1 LHGVVFD
8 IFAEA
13 IMTAQPLL
21 DVHDLTVEFSTRRGI
36 VKAVQ
41 HVNISVAKGETL
53 GIVGESGSGK
63 SVTSYAVMRILD
75 RAGSIAEGSVVF
87 SGIDVKA
94 ATENQ
99 MRDLRGREIS
109 MIFQNPRAALN
120 PIRKVGDQ
128 IEDVLRQHVQQSQ
141 VSDRGEKA
149 IEALEQVKIAR
160 PRERYHAY
168 PFELSGGMCQ
178 RVVIALAL
186 ACNPQLL
193 IADEPT
199 TGLDVTTQKAVMDLI
214 VELTKRRNMSTIL
227 ITHDLGLAAAY
238 CDRVVVMEKGR
249 VVETAKSAD
258 IFARPEHAYTKKLM
272 RATPRVGVSLRDL
285 LPEDEAAVSASPRA
299 RGEVDA
305 RSAAGEG
312 DSPRAVLAEAAPHPN
327 PPANSGER
335 EKNTGGDESA
345 KPLLLVEKLVKE
357 YPRQGATAVLGKLF
371 SRKPPVEV
379 EQFRAVDGISF
390 TVGHG
395 ESVGLVGESG
405 CGKSTTSMMVM
416 RLLDQTSGRIL
427 FDGEEIGAILP
438 QAFAR
443 LPLRKSIQM
452 VFQDPT
458 DSLNPR
464 FTAAR
469 AIADPIMQLGDIRGR
484 DAMRA
489 RCEELAG
496 LVGLPV
502 NLLDRFPHQL
512 SGGQKARVGIAR
524 AIALHPKLVILDEP
538 TAALD
543 VSVQA
548 VVLNLLQDLKQSMGM
563 SYLFVSHD
571 LNVVRL
577 LCDRVIVMRAG
588 RIVEQGSSERVLGD
602 PQDAYTKELL
612 TAIPHPPLP
621 VH

>member
-1 LHGVVFD
+1 
-8 IFAEA
+8 
-13 IMTAQPLL
+13 MTAQPLL
-21 DVHDLTVEFSTRRGI
+21 DVQDLTVEFSTRRGI

-53 GIVGESGSGK
+53 AIVGESGSGK

-75 RAGSIAEGSVVF
+75 RAGRIAEGSVMF

-94 ATENQ
+94 ASEDQ
-99 MRDLRGREIS
+99 MRDLRGREVS

-128 IEDVLRQHVQQSQ
+128 IEDVLRTHVQQAM
-141 VSDRGEKA
+141 VSDHGEKA

-214 VELTKRRNMSTIL
+214 VELTKRKAMSTIL

-249 VVETAKSAD
+249 VVETAKAAD
-258 IFARPEHAYTKKLM
+258 IFANPQHPYTKKLM
-272 RATPRVGVSLRDL
+272 RATPRLGVSLRDL
-285 LPEDEAAVSASPRA
+285 LPEEEGASSSASVMAGPDPAIHHTSQDSSQAMDPR
-299 RGEVDA
+299 VK
-305 RSAAGEG
+305 
-312 DSPRAVLAEAAPHPN
+312 P
-327 PPANSGER
+327 
-335 EKNTGGDESA
+335 GGDEKSS
-345 KPLLLVEKLVKE
+345 PLLRIEKLVKE
-357 YPRQGATAVLGKLF
+357 YPRQGATATLGKLF
-371 SRKPPVEV
+371 GRKPPVEPDV
-379 EQFRAVDGISF
+379 FRAVDGISF
-390 TVGHG
+390 SIGHG

-416 RLLDQTSGRIL
+416 RLLDQTSGLIQ
-427 FDGEEIGAILP
+427 FDGEDIGGIAP
-438 QAFAR
+438 ANFAR
-443 LPLRKSIQM
+443 LPQRSRIQM

-469 AIADPIMQLGDIRGR
+469 AIADPIMQLGDVRGR
-484 DAMRA
+484 DALRA
-489 RCEELAG
+489 RCEELATM
-496 LVGLPV
+496 VGLPH

-548 VVLNLLQDLKQSMGM
+548 VVLNLLQDLKARLGM

-577 LCDRVIVMRAG
+577 LCDRVIVMRTG
-588 RIVEQGSSERVLGD
+588 RIVEEGSSEQVLSD
-602 PQDAYTKELL
+602 PKDDYTKELL
-612 TAIPHPPLP
+612 TAIPHPPL
-621 VH
+621 H

>member
-41 HVNISVAKGETL
+41 HVSISVAKGETL

-75 RAGSIAEGSVVF
+75 RAGRIAEGSVMF

-94 ATENQ
+94 ASENE

-128 IEDVLRQHVQQSQ
+128 IEDVLRQHVQSAA
-141 VSDRGEKA
+141 SDRGEKA

-272 RATPRVGVSLRDL
+272 RATPRLGVSLRDL
-285 LPEDEAAVSASPRA
+285 LPEEGAAALSSASPRL
-299 RGEVDA
+299 RGEADA

-312 DSPRAVLAEAAPHPN
+312 LPPRTV
-327 PPANSGER
+327 
-335 EKNTGGDESA
+335 
-345 KPLLLVEKLVKE
+345 LVEAGPPPPPQPP
-357 YPRQGATAVLGKLF
+357 PRGG
-371 SRKPPVEV
+371 
-379 EQFRAVDGISF
+379 
-390 TVGHG
+390 G
-395 ESVGLVGESG
+395 E
-405 CGKSTTSMMVM
+405 KK
-416 RLLDQTSGRIL
+416 RR
-427 FDGEEIGAILP
+427 
-438 QAFAR
+438 
-443 LPLRKSIQM
+443 
-452 VFQDPT
+452 
-458 DSLNPR
+458 
-464 FTAAR
+464 
-469 AIADPIMQLGDIRGR
+469 
-484 DAMRA
+484 
-489 RCEELAG
+489 
-496 LVGLPV
+496 
-502 NLLDRFPHQL
+502 
-512 SGGQKARVGIAR
+512 
-524 AIALHPKLVILDEP
+524 
-538 TAALD
+538 
-543 VSVQA
+543 
-548 VVLNLLQDLKQSMGM
+548 
-563 SYLFVSHD
+563 
-571 LNVVRL
+571 
-577 LCDRVIVMRAG
+577 
-588 RIVEQGSSERVLGD
+588 
-602 PQDAYTKELL
+602 
-612 TAIPHPPLP
+612 
-621 VH
+621 

>member
-1 LHGVVFD
+1 
-8 IFAEA
+8 
-13 IMTAQPLL
+13 MTAQPLL
-21 DVHDLTVEFSTRRGI
+21 DVNDLTVEFATRRGI

-41 HVNISVAKGETL
+41 HVNITVGKGETL

-75 RAGSIAEGSVVF
+75 RAGKIAEGSVMF

-94 ATENQ
+94 ATEDQ

-128 IEDVLRQHVQQSQ
+128 IEDVLRQHVQQST
-141 VSDRGEKA
+141 VVDRGEKA

-214 VELTKRRNMSTIL
+214 VELTKRRGMSTIL

-258 IFARPEHAYTKKLM
+258 IFANPQHAYTRKLM
-272 RATPRVGVSLRDL
+272 RATPRLGVSLRDL
-285 LPEDEAAVSASPRA
+285 LPEEDSTAVMAGLDPAIHPSSQDSSSSGMDPR
-299 RGEVDA
+299 VK
-305 RSAAGEG
+305 
-312 DSPRAVLAEAAPHPN
+312 P
-327 PPANSGER
+327 
-335 EKNTGGDESA
+335 GGDVNA

-357 YPRQGATAVLGKLF
+357 YPRQGATGTLTKLF
-371 SRKPPVEV
+371 SRKPPVEL

-390 TVGHG
+390 SVGHG

-416 RLLDQTSGRIL
+416 RLLDQTSGRIM
-427 FDGEEIGAILP
+427 FDGDEIGGILP
-438 QAFAR
+438 NAFAR

-469 AIADPIMQLGDIRGR
+469 AIVDPIMQLGDIRGR
-484 DAMRA
+484 DALRA

-524 AIALHPKLVILDEP
+524 AIALHPKLVVLDEP

-548 VVLNLLQDLKQSMGM
+548 VVLNLLHDLKQSMGM

-588 RIVEQGSSERVLGD
+588 TIVEQGPSERVLGD
-602 PQDAYTKELL
+602 PQDAYTRELL

>member
-1 LHGVVFD
+1 
-8 IFAEA
+8 
-13 IMTAQPLL
+13 MTAQPLL
-21 DVHDLTVEFSTRRGI
+21 DVNDLTVEFATRRGI

-75 RAGSIAEGSVVF
+75 RAGRIADGSVML
-87 SGIDVKA
+87 SGIDVKTA
-94 ATENQ
+94 SEDT

-128 IEDVLRQHVQQSQ
+128 IEDVLRQHVQQST
-141 VSDRGEKA
+141 VGDRGEKA

-214 VELTKRRNMSTIL
+214 VELTKRRGMSTIL

-249 VVETAKSAD
+249 VVETAKSTD
-258 IFARPEHAYTKKLM
+258 IFARPKHAYTRKLM
-272 RATPRVGVSLRDL
+272 RATPRIGVFLRDL
-285 LPEDEAAVSASPRA
+285 LPEEEAASSTSPRL
-299 RGEVDA
+299 RGEVGLQ
-305 RSAAGEG
+305 SNPGEG
-312 DSPRAVLAEAAPHPN
+312 DPPRVALAEKAPHPD
-327 PPANSGER
+327 PLPAGGER
-335 EKNTGGDESA
+335 EKR
-345 KPLLLVEKLVKE
+345 PLLLVEKLVKE
-357 YPRQGATAVLGKLF
+357 YLRQGATATLTKLF
-371 SRKPPVEV
+371 SRKPPVEL
-379 EQFRAVDGISF
+379 ENFRAVDGISF
-390 TVGHG
+390 SVGHG

-416 RLLDQTSGRIL
+416 RLLDQTSGRIS
-427 FDGEEIGAILP
+427 FDGDEIGAMLP
-438 QAFAR
+438 HAFAR
-443 LPLRKSIQM
+443 LPLRSRIQM

-469 AIADPIMQLGDIRGR
+469 AIVDPIMQLGDIRGR
-484 DAMRA
+484 SALRA

-496 LVGLPV
+496 LVGLPID
-502 NLLDRFPHQL
+502 LLDRFPHQL

-548 VVLNLLQDLKQSMGM
+548 VVLNLLQDLKVSMGM

-588 RIVEQGSSERVLGD
+588 RIVEQGRSEQVLGN

-621 VH
+621 A